1 MFFDTHTHL
10 FLSQF
15 DADRTDVVRRAIE
28 AGVDRMMLPNVDGNT
43 IEGMLALAGLFPD
56 NCYPSIGLHPTSV
69 DSKYQETIDLVSS
82 LLNKHRFY
90 AIGETGIDLY
100 RDKSNL
106 NLQVDAFRQQVSL
119 ALNYQLPLII
129 HCRDSFSEIM
139 EVVHDLNTDRL
150 TGIFHSFTGSIDQ
163 AGEIIDAGFLLG
175 LGGILTFRN
184 AGLDRVVDQIP
195 LEHIVLETDAPYLAP
210 VPFRGKRNEP
220 AYLVHTARRLA
231 ELHRRP
237 LEEVAG
243 ITTQNAVTLFGI
255 NK

>member
-15 DADRTDVVRRAIE
+15 DADRNEVVRRAIE
-28 AGVDRMMLPNVDGNT
+28 AGVYRMMLPNVDGET
-43 IEGMLALAGLFPD
+43 IEGMLALAGRFPD
-56 NCYPSIGLHPTSV
+56 NCYPSIGLHPASI
-69 DSKYQETIDLVSS
+69 DSNYQATIDLVGSM
-82 LLNKHRFY
+82 LDKHRFY

-106 NLQVDAFRQQVSL
+106 SLQVDAFRQQVTL
-119 ALNYQLPLII
+119 ALRHQLPLII
-129 HCRDSFSEIM
+129 HCRDSFGEIM
-139 EVVHDLNTDRL
+139 EVIHDMNTDRL

-163 AGEIIDAGFLLG
+163 AGEITGAGFMIG

-184 AGLDRVVDQIP
+184 AGLDRVVDKIA
-195 LEHIVLETDAPYLAP
+195 LEHIVLETDAPYLSP

-231 ELHRRP
+231 ELHGRP
-237 LEEVAG
+237 LEDVAG
-243 ITTQNAVTLFGI
+243 ITTRNALTLFGI
-255 NK
+255 NH